1 MLYDEVM
8 QTPQIFLKD
17 YEIKTNSHDFTLLRP
32 LIADD
37 AVYWFT
43 DGSFVGIAMIR
54 DAITTTFNTI
64 QHEVYSI
71 KDVEWIVNE
80 ETTAVCRYRFE
91 WSGIVDGKEKHG
103 AGRGTNVMV
112 KRDGVWRMLHEHLS
126 A

>member
-91 WSGIVDGKEKHG
+91 WSGIVDGNEKHG
-103 AGRGTNVMV
+103 EGRGTNVMV
-112 KRDGVWRMLHEHLS
+112 KRDGAWRMLHEHLS